1 LVAFII
7 RRLLWLP
14 FILFCSSVIVVGLM
28 QFLSPEQRA
37 TAFIRSKKDAGRIDE
52 IIKENQ
58 LDAPFV
64 QQYWSW
70 LSRAVRGDLGVS
82 KTSGE
87 DVLETFRKRL
97 PASLELGL
105 FMYLPVMLFGL
116 FLGVLAATRQNTW
129 IDQSLRLSSLVLWS
143 IPTYVLAIWVLA
155 IFYGGFG
162 LFGLGRV
169 SQGFVL
175 ELGSGTIPTPT
186 GFMTLDALLAG
197 RFDLL
202 WDALKHMVLP
212 VLVYTIIGSASDIRV
227 MRSSML
233 EALHQDFIRT
243 ARAKGLSRRTVN
255 LKHALR
261 NALIPFI
268 TSATF
273 AFVNLTT
280 GLLIVETIFG
290 FDGIGRWS
298 VESALRLDTPATLAF
313 GLFISGLFTVAN
325 IASDVLYAVVDPRI
339 RYS

>member
-1 LVAFII
+1 LLAFII

-14 FILFCSSVIVVGLM
+14 FILFCSSVMVVGLM

-37 TAFIRSKKDAGRIDE
+37 TAFIRTKKDSGRIDE
-52 IIKENQ
+52 IIKENH
-58 LDAPFV
+58 LDANFV
-64 QQYWSW
+64 QQYGAWF
-70 LSRAVRGDLGVS
+70 SRAIRGDLGVS

-87 DVLETFRKRL
+87 DVVATFRKRL

-116 FLGVLAATRQNTW
+116 FLGVLAATKQNSW
-129 IDQSLRLSSLVLWS
+129 VDQSLRLSSLVLWS

-162 LFGLGRV
+162 WFGLGRV
-169 SQGFVL
+169 SQQFVF
-175 ELGSGTIPTPT
+175 ELGSGSIPTPT
-186 GFMTLDALLAG
+186 GIMTLDALLAG
-197 RFDLL
+197 RWDLF

-212 VLVYTIIGSASDIRV
+212 IFIYTIIGSASDIRV

-243 ARAKGLSRRTVN
+243 ARAKGLSKRTVD

-261 NALIPFI
+261 NALIPFV

-273 AFVNLTT
+273 AFVNLIT
-280 GLLIVETIFG
+280 GLIIVETIFG

-313 GLFISGLFTVAN
+313 GLFISALFTLAN
-325 IASDVLYAVVDPRI
+325 IASDILYAVVDPRI